1 MFARLRTAVA
11 VLALAAGS
19 PALAELNPGHQVD
32 AAIDIIVG
40 EEDAPHELIV
50 YFSPGCPLCIV
61 YHSQLRDQLERGV
74 SEDRLRIVYRLVPQ
88 FYHRAGDVVQVELGE
103 ERSEWF
109 ARWLQ
114 CTYETRG
121 AEQFEEAL
129 SLFVRAAM
137 ARNRGFERGPADW
150 PAVPKLRFYSFQDL
164 LRERGVYADPNQ
176 PACNV
181 ERARDIFARN
191 IVLLDHTAGDQRARY
206 HAPMLIID
214 GDWLDERIPEGPLSV
229 FTALEWRIFHMDRPE

>member
-1 MFARLRTAVA
+1 MFARLHTAVV

-19 PALAELNPGHQVD
+19 PAMAETSPGHQVD
-32 AAIDIIVG
+32 AAIDLIVG
-40 EEDAPHELIV
+40 SENAPHELIV

-88 FYHRAGDVVQVELGE
+88 FYHRAGDVVQVELAG
-103 ERSEWF
+103 ERSDWM

-114 CTYETRG
+114 CRFSTGG
-121 AEQFEEAL
+121 AEDFETAL
-129 SLFVRAAM
+129 SVFIRYAM
-137 ARNRGFERGPADW
+137 ASNRGFERGPADW
-150 PAVPKLRFYSFQDL
+150 PAVPKLRFYSFQEL
-164 LRERGVYADPNQ
+164 LRERGVYLDPMQ
-176 PACNV
+176 ERCNP
-181 ERARDIFARN
+181 ERAAQVFARN
-191 IVLLDHTAGDQRARY
+191 LVLLDHTAGDQRARY